1 MGLSQSDSDQPPDN
15 REMPDSIVPIVR
27 RPVRRLSTTSDR
39 GADSKVS
46 ELTSAT
52 RKLSIGGE
60 TNERSSPPRLTRTS
74 FLPSRSP
81 TEERR
86 RALISGEKSHTVSP
100 EPEPSQ
106 SQDLHNCFPAAK
118 KDNLRALPVARNRPI
133 KTSVSVRSVRCCR

>member
-1 MGLSQSDSDQPPDN
+1 
-15 REMPDSIVPIVR
+15 MPDSIVPIVR

-39 GADSKVS
+39 GVDSKVP

-86 RALISGEKSHTVSP
+86 KALISGEKSHTLSP
-100 EPEPSQ
+100 EPEPAQ

-118 KDNLRALPVARNRPI
+118 KENLRALPVARNRPI
-133 KTSVSVRSVRCCR
+133 KTSVSVRSVRCCRY